1 MNVEEALRI
10 ADELVC
16 AQTGKHL
23 TELERAIVQ
32 GAWESRT
39 YEEIADIYRYSYAYT
54 KNAAYQLWQLLSEG
68 LGEKVTKKTLRAVL
82 ERHSQSPRGQQSPPE
97 EEGQEASTIL
107 DLALPRQDW
116 GDVPDVS
123 VFYGRTA
130 ELATLQRWIV
140 GDRCRLVALLGMGGI
155 GKTALAAKLTQ
166 QIQNQFKCVIWRS
179 LRHTPPV
186 EDLLADLLQVLSNQQ
201 KTDLPDT
208 LDGQI
213 SLLLQ
218 YLRRDRCLLVLDSA
232 ESILQSG
239 SLVGNYREGCEGYEK
254 LMRLVGE
261 APHQSGLLLL
271 SREKLREIA
280 LLEGDTRPVRSL
292 KMVGLGELDAREI
305 VQEQGLSEPENWITL
320 IQLYQGNPL
329 ALRIVSATIREI
341 FKGRVSEF
349 LEMNTLL
356 VGSMLSDMLRE
367 QLHRLSDLETKIIC
381 CLASQEQP
389 VSLQELRESLQ
400 PDAPISKI
408 IQAVE
413 SLTWRSLIEQ
423 ITETRKLRF
432 TVPPVVREYVITEY
446 LNGREEK
453 Q

>member
-1 MNVEEALRI
+1 MV
-10 ADELVC
+10 DKLVF
-16 AQTGKHL
+16 AGTGRHL
-23 TELERAIVQ
+23 TELELAIVQ

-39 YEEIADIYRYSYAYT
+39 YGEIADIGLYSYAYI
-54 KNAAYQLWQLLSEG
+54 KNAAYQLWRLLSEA
-68 LGEKVTKKTLRAVL
+68 LGQKVTKTNFRVTL
-82 ERHSQSPRGQQSPPE
+82 ERHSQSLPALQFPLAAVRGQA
-97 EEGQEASTIL
+97 GVHL
-107 DLALPRQDW
+107 DLAQPRQDW
-116 GDVPDVS
+116 GDAPDVS
-123 VFYGRTA
+123 VFYGHME
-130 ELATLQRWIV
+130 ELTTLQQWIV
-140 GDRCRLVALLGMGGI
+140 GDRCRLVALLGIGGI

-166 QIQNQFKCVIWRS
+166 QIQDKFKCVIWRS

-208 LDGQI
+208 LDGKI

-232 ESILQSG
+232 ESILRSG
-239 SLVGNYREGCEGYEK
+239 SLAGHYREGGEGYEK
-254 LMRLVGE
+254 LIRLVGE
-261 APHQSGLLLL
+261 APHQSCLLLL

-292 KMVGLGELDAREI
+292 KMLGLGELDAREI

-367 QLHRLSDLETKIIC
+367 HLHRLSDLETKIIC
-381 CLASQEQP
+381 CIASQEQP
-389 VSLQELRESLQ
+389 ISLPELRDSLQ

-432 TVPPVVREYVITEY
+432 TVQPVVREYVMTEY
-446 LNGREEK
+446 LKGREK
-453 Q
+453 KR